1 MNIKIKRILFA
12 VLIIINCIVI
22 FNFSAQDS
30 EKSSETSGVI
40 VNRVVNTI
48 SSVNKKVKKET
59 LRDVV
64 SFYTRKTAHFSIYAL
79 LGIWLMN
86 EANTFD
92 ISNRRKIFISVIFGL
107 LYALSDEFHQNFVS
121 GRSPEIRDV
130 CIDTCGVLFGTI
142 VAIIINKIVYKIK
155 SNGKLPEPKETIKE
169 L

>member
-40 VNRVVNTI
+40 VDRVVNTI

-79 LGIWLMN
+79 LGIWLIN

-92 ISNRRKIFISVIFGL
+92 ISKKRKVLISVIFGL
-107 LYALSDEFHQNFVS
+107 LYAMSDEFHQSFV
-121 GRSPEIRDV
+121 GERSPEINDV
-130 CIDTCGVLFGTI
+130 FIDTLGFVFGI
-142 VAIIINKIVYKIK
+142 MVVILVIK
-155 SNGKLPEPKETIKE
+155 TYQIYGKNRKSKMSNHV
-169 L
+169 